1 MIGDNGRRQTQDDGP
16 TLMWTGAR
24 RTVKIMLATAA
35 ACGFI
40 SMACAAPEQGPRRPA
55 AKPKDARAAPTHP
68 AQVRPAQV
76 HGRPKFRPARGAAAA
91 DAKRLGALVGKEC
104 TGRAD
109 MQRNEHQWVV
119 LCSTGKTFVVEPAA
133 AHQAATPPLE
143 CSLAGTGP
151 EPACFP

>member
-1 MIGDNGRRQTQDDGP
+1 MG
-16 TLMWTGAR
+16 TGAR
-24 RTVKIMLATAA
+24 RTVAMIFAVAA
-35 ACGFI
+35 ACGLAGA
-40 SMACAAPEQGPRRPA
+40 SAAPQSPPHKPTVA
-55 AKPKDARAAPTHP
+55 PNHAKGHA
-68 AQVRPAQV
+68 
-76 HGRPKFRPARGAAAA
+76 PKFRPPRGAAAA

-119 LCSTGKTFVVEPAA
+119 LCSNGKSYVVEPAA
-133 AHQAATPPLE
+133 PHQAATPPIE